1 MKPRFEVD
9 GDPPAPPTARA
20 KKGSK
25 SKNKP
30 SYNARAHLLR
40 ILGVDIVEV
49 TGISE
54 SIAQT
59 VISEIGTDM
68 SRFPSSKHFCS
79 WLHLAPHNDIS
90 GGKVLRSRILKA
102 RIPAGQAL
110 RQAAQSCVRSHSVFG
125 AYYRARSARSSSEQA
140 IVATAH
146 KIARVLYHMLQYR
159 EAFSPLSMR
168 TLDQKRR
175 QREVKNLQKRAK
187 VLGFTLQPLTA

>member
-1 MKPRFEVD
+1 MKPRFEVE
-9 GDPPAPPTARA
+9 GNPPPPPTARA

-40 ILGVDIVEV
+40 ILGVDIVEI

-68 SRFPSSKHFCS
+68 SRFPTSEHFCS

-102 RIPAGQAL
+102 RIRAGQAL
-110 RQAAQSCVRSHSVFG
+110 RQAAQSCARSHSVFG
-125 AYYRARSARSSSEQA
+125 AFYRTRAARSSSEQA

-146 KIARVLYHMLQYR
+146 KIARALYHILKYR
-159 EAFSPLSMR
+159 EPFNPLSLR
-168 TLDQKRR
+168 TMDQRR
-175 QREVKNLQKRAK
+175 KQGEVKNLQKRAK
-187 VLGFTLQPLTA
+187 ALGFTLQPLTA